1 VRRHSLHLVGNGT
14 ARFLLDTSFFVQSLA
29 SAVVDGRHQPIVG
42 CRGPVG
48 GLTGG
53 REVGLLG
60 SVVGG
65 GIAFPCG
72 PLVATASKRS
82 IIGSHHGL
90 VVVRLVD
97 NGRMRRRV
105 RHVAEQLVHLLSLQ
119 LQQLGEAPVEL
130 SLGRIEPPVEL
141 VEDELDIE
149 SHGVGNLKRRIES
162 SDTTC

>member
-48 GLTGG
+48 GLPGG
-53 REVGLLG
+53 REVGLLE

-65 GIAFPCG
+65 GIASPCG

-82 IIGSHHGL
+82 SIGSRHGL
-90 VVVRLVD
+90 VAVPRFSYPDSLALVSDSFDSRLQFINTMSLDFKLILDEFNRQFSVD
-97 NGRMRRRV
+97 KAENGM
-105 RHVAEQLVHLLSLQ
+105 
-119 LQQLGEAPVEL
+119 
-130 SLGRIEPPVEL
+130 
-141 VEDELDIE
+141 
-149 SHGVGNLKRRIES
+149 
-162 SDTTC
+162 C